1 MNRRSFLRIG
11 SRLGGA
17 AALSG
22 LVPLSVLQPATAT
35 VSSGAVLPATHII
48 KWAETIVRAHN
59 SCTTAMLQRH
69 LHLDAGVAQLLKN
82 KLIADG
88 VVVGQANAY
97 GIHKAVKPLYD
108 KAFMQPLV
116 QPNAVV
122 EKVAKTVTDQ
132 DRASVSADA
141 KRDDEAQT
149 RSFASQ
155 EAEPSDSAGIKK
167 TDVDD
172 AMTRL
177 DDPALNEFEEAEA
190 QEADGEETPQSTVE
204 LGHHI

>member
-1 MNRRSFLRIG
+1 MG
-11 SRLGGA
+11 GQLGGA

-22 LVPLSVLQPATAT
+22 FVPLSVLNSATAAA
-35 VSSGAVLPATHII
+35 SPGAILPAGHII

-108 KAFMQPLV
+108 KAFMKPLV
-116 QPNAVV
+116 TRKAVV
-122 EKVAKTVTDQ
+122 DTVAKAVADH
-132 DRASVSADA
+132 DGASVHDHATG
-141 KRDDEAQT
+141 DDEAQ
-149 RSFASQ
+149 S
-155 EAEPSDSAGIKK
+155 EALAGLESEPSDSVDIKA

-172 AMTRL
+172 PL
-177 DDPALNEFEEAEA
+177 ISELEPVEA
-190 QEADGEETPQSTVE
+190 QEIDLLEPNGISR
-204 LGHHI
+204 